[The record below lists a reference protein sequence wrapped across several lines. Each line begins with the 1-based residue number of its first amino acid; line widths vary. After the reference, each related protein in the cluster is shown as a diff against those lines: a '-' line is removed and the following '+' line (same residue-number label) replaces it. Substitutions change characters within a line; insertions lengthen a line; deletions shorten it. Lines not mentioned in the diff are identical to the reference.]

1 VPDPAADRA
10 VPGDAVPEPDASGPD
25 VSGSDVSGSDVS
37 GPDVPRGADGAA
49 RRSPTE
55 RLDGLPVTRRH
66 VRLLLGSGVGWT
78 FDAMDVGLISF
89 VIAQLAVVWGT
100 EATVLGWVAS
110 AGFVGMAVGA
120 ALGGLLADR
129 IGRRQVF
136 ALTLLVYGVAT
147 GASALAGGVAVLMA
161 LRFVVGLGL
170 GAELPVASTLVSE
183 FAPPRIRGRAV
194 VLLESFWAVG
204 WILAALIGYLVVPSG
219 DDGWRWA
226 LALGALPAVYAVV
239 VRRGLPESVR
249 FLQARGRH
257 DEAERVVA
265 DLEASRAVGHG
276 GLTGAQVRD
285 APGTAPSAGPS
296 SAGTASLGPSSA
308 ATSVEPVDVTTPAPR
323 APATPVPTSATAPS
337 ATATSATATPAT
349 ATPATRPRLA
359 DLWVPSLRRRTT
371 ALWVVWFA
379 VNFSYY
385 GAFIWLPSL
394 LAADGHTLVRSFEY
408 TLIITLG
415 QLPGYAASAVL
426 VETWGRRRTLAAFL
440 AGSALAAGLFA
451 AASGDV
457 QIVGAGLLLSFFNL
471 GAWGALYAVT
481 PELYPTRVRTT
492 GAGWAAGIGRTASVL
507 APLAVPSLRE
517 AGGAPLLFA
526 LFAAVF
532 VVAAVGALAL
542 PDRTGKSL
550 T

>member
-1 VPDPAADRA
+1 MPVGSPAGPAHATGTADA
-10 VPGDAVPEPDASGPD
+10 TA
-25 VSGSDVSGSDVS
+25 
-37 GPDVPRGADGAA
+37 
-49 RRSPTE
+49 

-100 EATVLGWVAS
+100 PATQLSWVAS
-110 AGFVGMAVGA
+110 AGFLGMAVGA

-136 ALTLLVYGVAT
+136 ALTLLVYGLAT
-147 GASALAGGVAVLMA
+147 GASALAWSVGALMA

-194 VLLESFWAVG
+194 VVLESFWAVG
-204 WILAALIGYLVVPSG
+204 WILAAVIGYLVVPVG

-249 FLQARGRH
+249 FLVARGRH
-257 DEAERVVA
+257 AEAEEVVRSF
-265 DLEASRAVGHG
+265 EQSPAVRGDG
-276 GLTGAQVRD
+276 RTGAQVRD
-285 APGTAPSAGPS
+285 GQAATARG
-296 SAGTASLGPSSA
+296 AGTATGARA
-308 ATSVEPVDVTTPAPR
+308 ADAAAPGDVPLDVPADVPADVPT
-323 APATPVPTSATAPS
+323 APAARTRVAALWAPG
-337 ATATSATATPAT
+337 
-349 ATPATRPRLA
+349 
-359 DLWVPSLRRRTT
+359 LRRRTA
-371 ALWVVWFA
+371 ALWLVWFT

-394 LAADGHTLVRSFEY
+394 LVADGNTLVRSFGY

-415 QLPGYAASAVL
+415 QLPGYAVAAVL

-440 AGSALAAGLFA
+440 AGSAVAAGLFA
-451 AASGDV
+451 VASGDLAV
-457 QIVGAGLLLSFFNL
+457 VGAGLLLSFFNL

-492 GAGWAAGIGRTASVL
+492 GAGWAAGVGRTASIL
-507 APLAVPSLRE
+507 APLAVPPLRE
-517 AGGAPLLFA
+517 AGGTTLLFA
-526 LFAAVF
+526 VFAAVF
-532 VVAAVGALAL
+532 VVAASGALAL
-542 PDRTGKSL
+542 PERTGESL
-550 T
+550 EA